1 MRSLVRKLIWLVQRR
16 RKEAELREELEF
28 HLEAE
33 SEDRQAE
40 GIAPEQAKWAAHREL
55 GNATRLQEE
64 IRAVWIWTA
73 WEQLMQDVR
82 YALRMTWANKTF
94 SALAVLSLA
103 LGIGANTAIYSFL
116 DSILLRSL
124 PVSDPASLVLLQ
136 WHGPSRW
143 QGGVRRP
150 SVLHTMSG
158 TTYDDDNLG
167 AIAGI
172 FPFPAF
178 ELFQKNSTLF
188 SSIFA
193 YHTAHEL
200 NVVAKGQADIA
211 KGEYV
216 SGDYFGGLGIRPA
229 AGRMLI
235 PDDDRVGSPL
245 VAVVSLGFSQRHFGG
260 PANAAGQTI
269 LINNVPAT
277 VVGVTPPEFFG
288 VNPATLPDVFLPM
301 LSGVSIEAADP
312 YGTKPKWY
320 LDQNFYWIEIM
331 ARLRPGVSRTQVQA
345 ALAPQFRQWVEST
358 VTNERER
365 EILPSLVVQEG
376 AGGVEALRRRYS
388 QPLYVLMALVGLI
401 LTIACSNIA
410 NLLLA
415 RATMRRSEMALRLS
429 LGAGRFRLVRQL
441 LTESVL
447 LAAVGGALG
456 IAVAIWGIRF
466 LTLLLA
472 NGQTD
477 FTLHANLNWHVL
489 GVAAALSLLTGVL
502 FGLAPALQ
510 AIRVDVVPALKKL
523 RTTEARSR
531 MRLNLS
537 HALVVSQIA
546 LSLLMLV
553 AAG

>member
-1 MRSLVRKLIWLVQRR
+1 MARFCPRRGIDLESGRSGGVMRSLVRKLIWLVQRR

-477 FTLHANLNWHVL
+477 FTLHANFN
-489 GVAAALSLLTGVL
+489 
-502 FGLAPALQ
+502 
-510 AIRVDVVPALKKL
+510 
-523 RTTEARSR
+523 
-531 MRLNLS
+531 
-537 HALVVSQIA
+537 
-546 LSLLMLV
+546 
-553 AAG
+553 